1 MFGTDL
7 PQPLEIALGGMMT
20 PVLPAMGSTMTAAML
35 LASCRKQSSQF
46 IGQVRSSAGNPLVNA
61 FFPMLRVWG
70 R

>member
-1 MFGTDL
+1 
-7 PQPLEIALGGMMT
+7 MMT

-35 LASCRKQSSQF
+35 LASWRKTIFSSSSAR
-46 IGQVRSSAGNPLVNA
+46 VRSSSGKPLVKA